1 MFIET
6 TSKPQHSLK
15 HRLTLRLRLNNRP
28 IDTQIK
34 CIFYKRRISGFR
46 IPGTGFQ
53 ITCQWNLDCGFQSL
67 GLRIPRAKI
76 LRFAVLITLHGA
88 NERTL
93 NIECFLNT
101 SLSLLDPDYL
111 AITDDGPAGMTN
123 VKKPG
128 GTLSRAIGDGKTD
141 DSSAIEAII
150 NQKAGSTI
158 NKVFFPPG
166 EYLVDSNIIIRHS
179 VELHGTKLGIAVI
192 KAPRNRS
199 MKIYIDATSVK
210 SVALN
215 NLYLDGVLVEFNG
228 RQKTN
233 DVKLFNCLFFSVF
246 SRLSPKPA
254 NPQLKMKELS
264 NADVNRCIFLKDSEA
279 FGVATQFTRTSNVT
293 VHYNVFGL
301 DLSKINWLS
310 TELKPAKHWQDQ
322 TEKLR
327 FLKTRYNL
335 TSDQGFFKSCLYDEC
350 DKEMKIRKNV
360 FNGSPNTGARKKDH
374 VVYLKGFNGMI
385 FEQNYARGWS
395 ADPTGGIKARNG
407 KSITIACNYIDD
419 TGILLYSHKKTK
431 DCLHDGLKDVV
442 VYGNHII
449 QRSNP
454 GHRCSGISYYE
465 PHFTGRDENITYL
478 GNTFEIINRSDPTN
492 YRCIWLTNGD
502 VTHHHVYEDNVYYNT
517 TTKVKLEA
525 RKGTPRYEKENI
537 AFGTAVRNTYNFPP
551 YKLNIPTY

>member
-1 MFIET
+1 M
-6 TSKPQHSLK
+6 
-15 HRLTLRLRLNNRP
+15 
-28 IDTQIK
+28 
-34 CIFYKRRISGFR
+34 
-46 IPGTGFQ
+46 
-53 ITCQWNLDCGFQSL
+53 
-67 GLRIPRAKI
+67 
-76 LRFAVLITLHGA
+76 
-88 NERTL
+88 
-93 NIECFLNT
+93 
-101 SLSLLDPDYL
+101 
-111 AITDDGPAGMTN
+111 
-123 VKKPG
+123 
-128 GTLSRAIGDGKTD
+128 
-141 DSSAIEAII
+141 
-150 NQKAGSTI
+150 
-158 NKVFFPPG
+158 
-166 EYLVDSNIIIRHS
+166 
-179 VELHGTKLGIAVI
+179 
-192 KAPRNRS
+192 
-199 MKIYIDATSVK
+199 
-210 SVALN
+210 
-215 NLYLDGVLVEFNG
+215 
-228 RQKTN
+228 
-233 DVKLFNCLFFSVF
+233 
-246 SRLSPKPA
+246 
-254 NPQLKMKELS
+254 
-264 NADVNRCIFLKDSEA
+264 
-279 FGVATQFTRTSNVT
+279 T

-301 DLSKINWLS
+301 DLSKIKWLS
-310 TELKPAKHWQDQ
+310 TELKPAKHWEDQ

-360 FNGSPNTGARKKDH
+360 FNGSPNTGALKKDH
-374 VVYLKGFNGMI
+374 VVYLKGFNGMT

-407 KSITIACNYIDD
+407 KNITIACNYIDD

-454 GHRCSGISYYE
+454 GNRSSGISYYE